1 MRYRETIGT
10 VSRISNTDGLGLDG
24 MERWEGGSRGMR
36 YTYIYISDSYCD
48 TAETKQTCKVV
59 ILQIKTFFKIL
70 ELKFFRRKA
79 EV

>member
-1 MRYRETIGT
+1 MGRK
-10 VSRISNTDGLGLDG
+10 SKK
-24 MERWEGGSRGMR
+24 GGGIVN
-36 YTYIYISDSYCD
+36 IYISDSYCD